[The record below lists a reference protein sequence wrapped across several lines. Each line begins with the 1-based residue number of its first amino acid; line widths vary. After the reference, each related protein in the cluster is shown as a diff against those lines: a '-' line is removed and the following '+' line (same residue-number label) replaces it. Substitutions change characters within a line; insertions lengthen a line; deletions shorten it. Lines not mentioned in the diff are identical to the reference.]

1 MVAAVELCGE
11 LEKNK
16 EGEHCADYGLV
27 VGEY

>member
-1 MVAAVELCGE
+1 MVVAVELCGE

-16 EGEHCADYGLV
+16 EGEHCADYGQ